1 MIDEQCINQKETD
14 DNQTKPKKSRTFQKT
29 WLQDHTWLHYEKAV
43 KFDTFCYF
51 CRKSNETNRFA
62 SAEGCT
68 HFRASTLQRHKDC
81 KEDED
86 AVNEQAMR
94 EMFRNTQRHVFRE
107 QSQAILTAMRA
118 VYWLDKEDK
127 ATVKYDS
134 LLNFLDEVGLK
145 SVKSVRVGGIEE

>member
-1 MIDEQCINQKETD
+1 MVIVKRTRASSYVSCAIEAIKIIIILLLLRQQCSAI
-14 DNQTKPKKSRTFQKT
+14 FG
-29 WLQDHTWLHYEKAV
+29 
-43 KFDTFCYF
+43 
-51 CRKSNETNRFA
+51 RKSNETNRFA
-62 SAEGCT
+62 PAEGCT

-94 EMFRNTQRHVFRE
+94 ETFSNTQRHVFRE
-107 QSQAILTAMRA
+107 QSQVILKAMRA
-118 VYWLDKEDK
+118 AYWLVKEDK